1 MALYIFSDAHLGAHS
16 EAKESEKL
24 SKIGQ
29 LCQLVKEDGDR
40 LVILGDLFDFWFE
53 YKHTAPKEHYQVLF
67 LLSELVKQG
76 IQIDYVSGNHDFW
89 LDDFFETQMK
99 IKLHRDEFET
109 DYGGKRIH
117 FIHGDGLAA
126 GDWAYRISKRIFRNR
141 FNIWLYRKLPPDF
154 AFALAKKVSGNSR
167 ERSSKRENKFLSDY
181 QNYAAGKLKDNFDVV
196 VIGHLHMP
204 SYEESEH
211 GLYINSGDF
220 IEHFSYVK
228 VTDDKISL
236 EYLK

>member
-126 GDWAYRISKRIFRNR
+126 DDWAYRISKRIFRNR

-204 SYEESEH
+204 SYEKSEH

-236 EYLK
+236 EYLS